1 MRITI
6 IALINNWLLIMRYQ
20 YNNITVSQIH
30 QYPTLQSCD
39 GVQH

>member
-20 YNNITVSQIH
+20 YNNITVSTDS
-30 QYPTLQSCD
+30 PVPNSSRL
-39 GVQH
+39 